1 MNFIDL
7 AAKSIK
13 IEIEGLETL
22 IKNLDDN
29 FNKAVDLISKSTGRV
44 IVCGIG
50 KSGIIGSKIA
60 ATLASTGT
68 TSMFLH
74 PAEAFHGDL
83 GMIAKED
90 VFVGI
95 SNSGET
101 DELIQI
107 LSFVKKNNNPIIGIS
122 SNAKSTLAKHSD
134 VFLNLGNPKE
144 ACPLD
149 LAPTS
154 TTTNTLVLGDAL
166 SIALMEKNKFQPQDF
181 AKFHPGG
188 RLGRR
193 LLTQVK
199 NIMKTENLP
208 FIDQEATMLE
218 ALELTNKSKLGICI
232 VGDKGEAVVSD
243 GDIRRALQKH
253 QANFINLKVKDIM
266 NLNPKTVD
274 SEMSLVNAEQLFNKY
289 HIASLLVKGDSKV
302 VGVVQI
308 YDI

>member
-208 FIDQEATMLE
+208 FINQEATMLE